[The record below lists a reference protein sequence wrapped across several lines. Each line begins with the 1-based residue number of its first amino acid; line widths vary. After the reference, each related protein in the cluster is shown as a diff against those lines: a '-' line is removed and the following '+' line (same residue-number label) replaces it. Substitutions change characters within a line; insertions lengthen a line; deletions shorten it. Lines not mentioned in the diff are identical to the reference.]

1 MDFGIPPPGVVYC
14 GGVVCTVPTVIK
26 WVIVWDF
33 RLLPLRVVYCRGVLT
48 RGADSSGYKRV
59 LLPYSRHPGSWG
71 GVKNGCDSSGCK
83 FSPPHSRQAARRVRA
98 STSGAVADT
107 SAGTGTVVRTAAA
120 DAVAGMLTGP
130 AVKASAP
137 GGTDVVCARR
147 PKKRRDRAWNR
158 SSCLSRRHVSP
169 VAMDHACTTALY
181 LLHLHAAGF
190 HTVSCGTFAHPVC
203 CCCCAVPVPVLVL
216 LIAARFHPR

>member
-1 MDFGIPPPGVVYC
+1 M
-14 GGVVCTVPTVIK
+14 
-26 WVIVWDF
+26 
-33 RLLPLRVVYCRGVLT
+33 
-48 RGADSSGYKRV
+48 
-59 LLPYSRHPGSWG
+59 LPYSRHPGSWG

-147 PKKRRDRAWNR
+147 SKRRDRAWNR
-158 SSCLSRRHVSP
+158 SSRLSHRHVLP
-169 VAMDHACTTALY
+169 VAMDHACATA
-181 LLHLHAAGF
+181 LLHLNAAGL
-190 HTVSCGTFAHPVC
+190 HTVSCDTFAHLVC
-203 CCCCAVPVPVLVL
+203 CCCCAVPVPALVL
-216 LIAARFHPR
+216 LIVARFHSRS